1 MYGIFN
7 RFNSNLA
14 KGDVSK
20 VENSFNCKSRKEAIK
35 SKRTTIEYRSSRK
48 AENICHKIIKH
59 SDDGQL
65 VENLKSLV
73 DKIGLDDVC
82 SN

>member
-48 AENICHKIIKH
+48 AEKISAIKLLNIQMM
-59 SDDGQL
+59 G
-65 VENLKSLV
+65 NL
-73 DKIGLDDVC
+73 
-82 SN
+82 